1 MDGLQLGQV
10 CINGFA
16 DIIKSVETKKGLS
29 DQCGRIKVRKR
40 RFQDLLQCFSQQ
52 YQIPISRFTYPIEL
66 VLVHIASI
74 EENLPGFDSASLL
87 HAKLGRRIFT
97 FAVASTTINAFNP
110 VQFLK
115 SLKLPNFC
123 FPFQILLSFH
133 VCTWDAQR
141 SSKMQLIFVEI
152 L

>member
-66 VLVHIASI
+66 VLVDITSI
-74 EENLPGFDSASLL
+74 EENLPGFDSGSLL

-97 FAVASTTINAFNP
+97 FAVASTTINVRIRGGSRHPLVLN
-110 VQFLK
+110 VVID
-115 SLKLPNFC
+115 SVGTN
-123 FPFQILLSFH
+123 IG
-133 VCTWDAQR
+133 
-141 SSKMQLIFVEI
+141 SSALFY